1 MRAPKKSTP
10 ETYLKDIRRKTRRI
24 FTAEQ
29 KILIVMEA
37 LRAETSVAELCRK
50 HGIQE
55 STFYKWNK
63 EFIEAGKKR
72 LSGDTTREATSDEV
86 AQLRE
91 ENRRLKESV
100 ADLVI
105 RYDINKKKFGN
116 SGIVYKYRKY
126 MRLSGEEKLEII
138 NIVTRSEIGVNKTL
152 RELGIHKSTFYKW
165 YHLYQEK
172 GEAGFFFSPNSSR
185 RQWNS
190 IPEEEQKLV
199 IDVALEAPELSSREL
214 AHKITDEQGIFI
226 SESSVYRILKKS
238 GLVTAPSHILISAA
252 NEFKDKTS
260 FVHEMWQTDF
270 TYFKIVGWGWYYLST
285 VIDDFSR
292 YIVHWELCKTMKAQ
306 DVQRTVDRAIIKAG
320 LKKGQVPKLLSDNGS
335 CYVAGEIKTYLEEEY
350 KMKQIHGRPAHP
362 QTQGKIERYHRTM
375 KNVVK
380 LHHYYSPEELIKALE
395 EFVNR
400 YNNERYHESLQNLTP
415 ADVYYGRTDEILKI
429 RQQIKQE
436 TIIRRKQYYEQ
447 NKSVFSSN

>member
-1 MRAPKKSTP
+1 
-10 ETYLKDIRRKTRRI
+10 
-24 FTAEQ
+24 
-29 KILIVMEA
+29 
-37 LRAETSVAELCRK
+37 
-50 HGIQE
+50 
-55 STFYKWNK
+55 
-63 EFIEAGKKR
+63 
-72 LSGDTTREATSDEV
+72 
-86 AQLRE
+86 
-91 ENRRLKESV
+91 
-100 ADLVI
+100 
-105 RYDINKKKFGN
+105 
-116 SGIVYKYRKY
+116 
-126 MRLSGEEKLEII
+126 MRLSGEEKLEIM

-380 LHHYYSPEELIKALE
+380 LHHYYSPEELIIALE

-400 YNNERYHESLQNLTP
+400 YNNERYHESIQNLTP

-436 TIIRRKQYYEQ
+436 TIKRRKQYYEQ
-447 NKSVFSSN
+447 NKSVFDSN